1 VCDPLMTG
9 GLKGKFSPDS
19 RAAIKIVPLTHSAAL
34 VTFGAPCFDDSAFV
48 VVAVVQ
54 SHTVAA
60 PPLERN
66 HCACECKS
74 MCESR

>member
-1 VCDPLMTG
+1 VCEPLMTG
-9 GLKGKFSPDS
+9 GLQ
-19 RAAIKIVPLTHSAAL
+19 RKIPPLLENGDGNFPLTHSAVAA
-34 VTFGAPCFDDSAFV
+34 TFGAPCFDDSAFV

-60 PPLERN
+60 PPPEHN